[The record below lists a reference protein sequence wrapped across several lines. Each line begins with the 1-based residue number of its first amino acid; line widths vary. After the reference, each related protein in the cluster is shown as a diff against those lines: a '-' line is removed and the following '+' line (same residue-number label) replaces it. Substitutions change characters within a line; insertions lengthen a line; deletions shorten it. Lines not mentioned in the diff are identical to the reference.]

1 MIELAVPAT
10 TTGYEARHHGG
21 LWYTAPGKGAR
32 RPRNLLEENLMA
44 MQNPEDDLDR
54 ITVLIVDDHPLF
66 REGLSKVFSL
76 EDDIEVIGEEADGE
90 KALQLVR
97 QLRPNVLVI
106 DINIPSMNGLQVT
119 RQLKA
124 ERINC
129 AVIMLTAY
137 HDQEQVLHAM
147 RAGASAYFSKDVEP
161 ARLVEVVR
169 QVVQGFYVIG
179 NQLFDEP
186 SLRAWLDAGVEAATG
201 PYMVDPGEH
210 FVPLS
215 PREME
220 ILQFVTRGMSNKQIA
235 LELGISHQTVKNHM
249 TAILKKLDVE
259 DRTQAAVYALR
270 RGWVRMQDTLSE
282 SDD

>member
-1 MIELAVPAT
+1 MAQRKPAD
-10 TTGYEARHHGG
+10 ARD
-21 LWYTAPGKGAR
+21 K
-32 RPRNLLEENLMA
+32 
-44 MQNPEDDLDR
+44 
-54 ITVLIVDDHPLF
+54 ITILIVDDHPLF

-76 EDDIEVIGEEADGE
+76 EDDFDVVGEESDGE
-90 KALQLVR
+90 KALTLARDLQPDV
-97 QLRPNVLVI
+97 VVI
-106 DINIPSMNGLQVT
+106 DINLPSMNGLQVT

-124 ERINC
+124 DRTGI
-129 AVIMLTAY
+129 AIITLTAY

-147 RAGASAYFSKDVEP
+147 RAGASAYYPKDVEP
-161 ARLVEVVR
+161 TTLVDVVR
-169 QVVQGFYVIG
+169 QIVQGYYIVG
-179 NQLFDEP
+179 NQLFDETG
-186 SLRAWLDAGVEAATG
+186 LRAWLDAGVEAATG

-249 TAILKKLDVE
+249 TSILKKLDVE

-282 SDD
+282 SDSDEP

>member
-1 MIELAVPAT
+1 MAEQRQAD
-10 TTGYEARHHGG
+10 
-21 LWYTAPGKGAR
+21 APDK
-32 RPRNLLEENLMA
+32 
-44 MQNPEDDLDR
+44 
-54 ITVLIVDDHPLF
+54 ITVLIVDYHPLF

-76 EDDIEVIGEEADGE
+76 EDDIKVIGEEADGE
-90 KALQLVR
+90 KALHLVCDL
-97 QLRPNVLVI
+97 QPNVLVI

-124 ERINC
+124 DRIDC

-147 RAGASAYFSKDVEP
+147 RAGASAYFPKDVEP
-161 ARLVEVVR
+161 GRLVEVVR
-169 QVVQGFYVIG
+169 QVMQGFYVIG
-179 NQLFDEP
+179 DQLFDKAG
-186 SLRAWLDAGVEAATG
+186 LHTWLDAGVEAATG

-282 SDD
+282 ADD

>member
-1 MIELAVPAT
+1 MTQQEQPDTLN
-10 TTGYEARHHGG
+10 
-21 LWYTAPGKGAR
+21 K
-32 RPRNLLEENLMA
+32 
-44 MQNPEDDLDR
+44 
-54 ITVLIVDDHPLF
+54 ITVMIVDDHPFF
-66 REGLSKVFSL
+66 REGLSKIFSL
-76 EDDIEVIGEEADGE
+76 EDDMEVIGEESDGE
-90 KALQLVR
+90 KALEMARDR
-97 QLRPNVLVI
+97 QPDVVVI
-106 DINIPSMNGLQVT
+106 DINLPSMNGLQVT

-124 ERINC
+124 DRTGI
-129 AVIMLTAY
+129 VVVTLTAY

-147 RAGASAYFSKDVEP
+147 RAGASAYYPKDVEP
-161 ARLVEVVR
+161 TTLIDVVR
-169 QVVQGFYVIG
+169 QIIQGFYIVG
-179 NQLFDEP
+179 DQVFDEAG
-186 SLRAWLDAGVEAATG
+186 LRNWLDAGVEAATG

-249 TAILKKLDVE
+249 TSILKKLDVE

-282 SDD
+282 SDDTK

>member
-1 MIELAVPAT
+1 MAEQRQAD
-10 TTGYEARHHGG
+10 
-21 LWYTAPGKGAR
+21 APDK
-32 RPRNLLEENLMA
+32 
-44 MQNPEDDLDR
+44 

-76 EDDIEVIGEEADGE
+76 EDDIRVIGEEADGE
-90 KALQLVR
+90 KALHLVCDL
-97 QLRPNVLVI
+97 QPNVLVI

-119 RQLKA
+119 RQIKA
-124 ERINC
+124 DRIDC

-147 RAGASAYFSKDVEP
+147 RAGASAYFPKDVEP
-161 ARLVEVVR
+161 GRLVEVVR
-169 QVVQGFYVIG
+169 QVMQGFYVIG
-179 NQLFDEP
+179 DQLFDKAG
-186 SLRAWLDAGVEAATG
+186 LHTWLDAGVEAATG

-282 SDD
+282 ADD

>member
-1 MIELAVPAT
+1 MAEQRQAD
-10 TTGYEARHHGG
+10 
-21 LWYTAPGKGAR
+21 APDK
-32 RPRNLLEENLMA
+32 
-44 MQNPEDDLDR
+44 

-76 EDDIEVIGEEADGE
+76 EDDIKVIGEEADGE
-90 KALQLVR
+90 KALHLVCDL
-97 QLRPNVLVI
+97 QPNVLVI

-124 ERINC
+124 DRIDC

-147 RAGASAYFSKDVEP
+147 RAGASAYFPKDVEP
-161 ARLVEVVR
+161 GRLVEVVR
-169 QVVQGFYVIG
+169 QVMQGFYVIG
-179 NQLFDEP
+179 DQLFDKAG
-186 SLRAWLDAGVEAATG
+186 LHTWLDAGVEAATG

-282 SDD
+282 ADD

>member
-1 MIELAVPAT
+1 MALRKPAD
-10 TTGYEARHHGG
+10 AHD
-21 LWYTAPGKGAR
+21 K
-32 RPRNLLEENLMA
+32 
-44 MQNPEDDLDR
+44 
-54 ITVLIVDDHPLF
+54 ITILIVDDHPLF

-76 EDDIEVIGEEADGE
+76 EDDFEVVGEESDGE
-90 KALQLVR
+90 KALTVARDLQPDV
-97 QLRPNVLVI
+97 VVI
-106 DINIPSMNGLQVT
+106 DINLPSMNGLQVT

-124 ERINC
+124 DRTGI
-129 AVIMLTAY
+129 AIVTLTAY

-147 RAGASAYFSKDVEP
+147 RAGASAYYPKDVEP
-161 ARLVEVVR
+161 STLIDVVR
-169 QVVQGFYVIG
+169 QIVQGYYIVG
-179 NQLFDEP
+179 NQLFDETA
-186 SLRAWLDAGVEAATG
+186 LRAWLDAGVEAATG

-249 TAILKKLDVE
+249 TSILKKLDVE

-282 SDD
+282 SDEDEP

>member
-1 MIELAVPAT
+1 MTKDRQA
-10 TTGYEARHHGG
+10 
-21 LWYTAPGKGAR
+21 
-32 RPRNLLEENLMA
+32 
-44 MQNPEDDLDR
+44 DDLR
-54 ITVLIVDDHPLF
+54 KITVLIVDDHPLF
-66 REGLSKVFSL
+66 REGLSKIFSL
-76 EDDIEVIGEEADGE
+76 EEDLEVIGEEADGE
-90 KALQLVR
+90 KALKLARETQPDIV
-97 QLRPNVLVI
+97 VI
-106 DINIPSMNGLQVT
+106 DINLPSMNGLQVT

-124 ERINC
+124 DRTHM
-129 AVIMLTAY
+129 VVVMLTAY

-147 RAGASAYFSKDVEP
+147 RAGASAYYPKDVEP
-161 ARLVEVVR
+161 TRLVEVIR
-169 QVVQGFYVIG
+169 QCVDGYYIVNDEI
-179 NQLFDEP
+179 FDEAG
-186 SLRAWLDAGVEAATG
+186 LRAWLEAGVEAATG

-249 TAILKKLDVE
+249 TSILKKLDVE

-282 SDD
+282 PDES

>member
-1 MIELAVPAT
+1 
-10 TTGYEARHHGG
+10 
-21 LWYTAPGKGAR
+21 
-32 RPRNLLEENLMA
+32 MA

-76 EDDIEVIGEEADGE
+76 EDDIEVIGEESDGE

-129 AVIMLTAY
+129 AIIMLTAY

-186 SLRAWLDAGVEAATG
+186 SLRVWLDAGVEAATG

-282 SDD
+282 TDD

>member
-1 MIELAVPAT
+1 MTKQKQAS
-10 TTGYEARHHGG
+10 
-21 LWYTAPGKGAR
+21 
-32 RPRNLLEENLMA
+32 
-44 MQNPEDDLDR
+44 DLDTT
-54 ITVLIVDDHPLF
+54 TVLIVDDHPLF

-76 EDDIEVIGEEADGE
+76 EDDLEVIGEAADGE
-90 KALQLVR
+90 KALLLAR
-97 QLRPNVLVI
+97 QTRPDVVVI
-106 DINIPSMNGLQVT
+106 DINLPTMNGLQVT

-124 ERINC
+124 DRTGVTI
-129 AVIMLTAY
+129 VMLTAY

-147 RAGASAYFSKDVEP
+147 RAGASAYYPKDVEP
-161 ARLVEVVR
+161 LRLIEVIR
-169 QVVQGFYVIG
+169 QCKQGLYIVDD
-179 NQLFDEP
+179 QVFDEAG
-186 SLRAWLDAGVEAATG
+186 LRSWLDAGVEAATG
-201 PYMVDPGEH
+201 PYMVDPTEH

-249 TAILKKLDVE
+249 TSILKKLDVE

-282 SDD
+282 DES

>member
-1 MIELAVPAT
+1 
-10 TTGYEARHHGG
+10 
-21 LWYTAPGKGAR
+21 
-32 RPRNLLEENLMA
+32 MA
-44 MQNPEDDLDR
+44 QHNQANALNK

-66 REGLSKVFSL
+66 REGLSKIISL
-76 EDDIEVIGEEADGE
+76 EDDLEVVGEEDDGE
-90 KALQLVR
+90 KALTLARELQPDV
-97 QLRPNVLVI
+97 VVI
-106 DINIPSMNGLQVT
+106 DINLPSMNGLQVT

-124 ERINC
+124 DRTGI
-129 AVIMLTAY
+129 AVITLTAY

-147 RAGASAYFSKDVEP
+147 RAGASAYYPKDVEP
-161 ARLVEVVR
+161 STLVDVVR
-169 QVVQGFYVIG
+169 QIVQGYYIVGDQI
-179 NQLFDEP
+179 FDE
-186 SLRAWLDAGVEAATG
+186 SGLRAWLDAGVEAATG
-201 PYMVDPGEH
+201 PYMVDPSEH

-249 TAILKKLDVE
+249 TSILKKLDVE

-282 SDD
+282 PDDNS

>member
-1 MIELAVPAT
+1 MVRQNAT
-10 TTGYEARHHGG
+10 
-21 LWYTAPGKGAR
+21 
-32 RPRNLLEENLMA
+32 
-44 MQNPEDDLDR
+44 DSLDK
-54 ITVLIVDDHPLF
+54 ISILIVDDHPLF
-66 REGLSKVFSL
+66 REGLSKVFEL
-76 EDDIEVIGEEADGE
+76 EDDFEVVGQEADGE
-90 KALQLVR
+90 AALIVARELQPDV
-97 QLRPNVLVI
+97 VVI
-106 DINIPSMNGLQVT
+106 DINLPSMNGLQVT

-124 ERINC
+124 DRTGI
-129 AVIMLTAY
+129 AIVTLTAY

-147 RAGASAYFSKDVEP
+147 RAGASAYYPKDVEP
-161 ARLVEVVR
+161 STLIEVVR
-169 QVVQGFYVIG
+169 QIVQGFYIVG
-179 NQLFDEP
+179 DRAFDEAT
-186 SLRAWLDAGVEAATG
+186 LRTWLDEGVEAATG

-249 TAILKKLDVE
+249 TSILKKLDVE

-282 SDD
+282 SDDDAPLTRE